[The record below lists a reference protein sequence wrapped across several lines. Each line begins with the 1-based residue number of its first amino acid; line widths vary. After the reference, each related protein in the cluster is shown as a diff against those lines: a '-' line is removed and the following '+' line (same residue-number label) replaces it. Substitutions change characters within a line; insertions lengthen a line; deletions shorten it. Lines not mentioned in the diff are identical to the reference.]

1 MRISTLELAFALLS
15 PSTLALTFALLS
27 PSASAFSQGN
37 SPLKTALKQ
46 SSRSSDTEINN
57 EIEQPKQ
64 QARFDP
70 LGLYPKSAP
79 ERQSRLLEPLEEKNP
94 GETSNI
100 KPIKDPLYI
109 YDSKSPIDSTPMS
122 PSLPFLARPVIL
134 EGVPGDRGFDPFNFA
149 STPDALQ
156 WQREAEVKHGRLAM
170 LAAAGWPMAE
180 LLDKQ
185 LAASFNLKPLLV
197 FQDRVPSVLNGGL
210 LRTPLIFWAAALGV
224 GFAIESFGQIKQTRY
239 IEAGMEYTP
248 GDLGFDPLGLA
259 GKSVD
264 DRKDKLEAEL
274 FNGRLAMLAVTGFA
288 LQEWWTQN
296 AVINETPIFFKPI
309 NIALEQLMDA
319 GGNGLL

>member
-1 MRISTLELAFALLS
+1 MRI
-15 PSTLALTFALLS
+15 STLALTFALLLP
-27 PSASAFSQGN
+27 PSASAFSPGK
-37 SPLKTALKQ
+37 SSHKTALKQ
-46 SSRSSDTEINN
+46 ASPSSYTEINN
-57 EIEQPKQ
+57 EIEQPKEK
-64 QARFDP
+64 ARFDP
-70 LGLYPKSAP
+70 LGLYPKTSP
-79 ERQSRLLEPLEEKNP
+79 ERQSGLLEPLEERNP
-94 GETSNI
+94 GETSDI
-100 KPIKDPLYI
+100 KPIKDPLYL
-109 YDSKSPIDSTPMS
+109 YDSKSPVDSTPMS

-149 STPDALQ
+149 STPESLQ
-156 WQREAEVKHGRLAM
+156 WQRVAEVKHGRLAM

-210 LRTPLIFWAAALGV
+210 LRTPLAFWAAALGV
-224 GFAIESFGQIKQTRY
+224 GFAIESFGEIKQTKY
-239 IEAGMEYTP
+239 SEAGREYTP

-259 GKSVD
+259 GKSGD
-264 DRKDKLEAEL
+264 DRKYKLEAEI

-309 NIALEQLMDA
+309 NVALEQLMDA
-319 GGNGLL
+319 GGNSL